1 MTRQFVLPGLN
12 RSVANADQLTQPC
25 LHHEECA
32 IGTAAWVWPQVMNAT
47 PWGRQ
52 PRYLIHDRDAV
63 YGPDFGAKPAGL
75 GIASIRTPI
84 RALRRTRLPSGL
96 SGRTPGMPGPRG
108 RAEREAP
115 PRRALRVPAALQ
127 PRSPSP
133 DQPPGHAGYP
143 SSDTHRSRSLS
154 PGSGRAEPR
163 LRTGRLEPG
172 WNSAP
177 LQHPAGACRHP

>member
-75 GIASIRTPI
+75 GIAGIRTPI
-84 RALRRTRLPSGL
+84 RALRANSV
-96 SGRTPGMPGPRG
+96 
-108 RAEREAP
+108 AER
-115 PRRALRVPAALQ
+115 VV
-127 PRSPSP
+127 
-133 DQPPGHAGYP
+133 
-143 SSDTHRSRSLS
+143 
-154 PGSGRAEPR
+154 
-163 LRTGRLEPG
+163 RTYARNA
-172 WNSAP
+172 WTTWS
-177 LQHPAGACRHP
+177 C